1 MTKWGCV
8 DWPGPCNTETM
19 DCWKQEKSNTWT
31 FPTLILCLYG
41 FFYMMKPSEPFLT
54 PYLTGPDK
62 NLTIDEV
69 TNQIYPVWTYSY
81 LALLFPVFLITDYM
95 RYKPI
100 LLLQGISFIIT
111 WLLLLFAH
119 GVLAMQMV
127 EFFYGMATATEVAYY
142 AYIYSVVS
150 TDHYQRVTSYCRS
163 ITLVAATVAA
173 VLGQLLV
180 SLADVSYFHLNA
192 ISLASVSL
200 AFLCS
205 FFLPMPQKSM
215 FFHRKDVS
223 PPAPGPDKSVASV
236 GSDGPSS
243 CQEDSVSADRGP
255 TPEAQA
261 DNARPQNDALRVL
274 LQLGKDLRDCYS
286 SRKLLYWSLWWAL
299 ATAGFNQ
306 VVNYIQV
313 LWDFRAP
320 SHSSAVYNGAVEA
333 IATFLSSVTSFVVQY
348 MKINWDVFGE
358 LALGIFS
365 AIDAGSLFLMHFTTN
380 IWACYA
386 GYLIFKAC
394 YMLLITIATFQIAVN
409 LSMERYALMFG
420 FNNFVALVMQTI
432 LTIVV
437 VDSKGL
443 GLNIVTQF
451 LIYGS
456 YFAIIAGVFLIRSFC
471 MLVSSKCKRKIAR
484 SCKEHLNHA
493 EHESKEQIATG
504 YYGLLEGRHPPQLDI
519 SHADHLCKW
528 IFLHNEAIRIF
539 SHSLSNWTRQKPND

>member
-1 MTKWGCV
+1 M
-8 DWPGPCNTETM
+8 N
-19 DCWKQEKSNTWT
+19 CWKHENSNTWT
-31 FPTLILCLYG
+31 FPTFLLCLYG

-62 NLTIDEV
+62 NLTIDKV
-69 TNQIYPVWTYSY
+69 TNQIFPVWTYSY
-81 LALLFPVFLITDYM
+81 LALLFPVFLITDYV

-180 SLADVSYFHLNA
+180 SLAGVSYFHLNA
-192 ISLASVSL
+192 ITLASVSL

-205 FFLPMPQKSM
+205 LFLPMPQKSM

-223 PPAPGPDKSVASV
+223 PPASGPEKDVPSVA
-236 GSDGPSS
+236 SDGPSS
-243 CQEDSVSADRGP
+243 CQEDKGSLSVGRGP
-255 TPEAQA
+255 TLEAQA
-261 DNARPQNDALRVL
+261 DKASPRNDVLRVL
-274 LQLGKDLRDCYS
+274 VQLGKDLKDCYS

-306 VVNYIQV
+306 VLNYVQV

-333 IATFLSSVTSFVVQY
+333 VATFLSSVTSFVVQY
-348 MKINWDVFGE
+348 MKINWDLFGE

-394 YMLLITIATFQIAVN
+394 YMLLITIA
-409 LSMERYALMFG
+409 
-420 FNNFVALVMQTI
+420 
-432 LTIVV
+432 
-437 VDSKGL
+437 
-443 GLNIVTQF
+443 
-451 LIYGS
+451 
-456 YFAIIAGVFLIRSFC
+456 
-471 MLVSSKCKRKIAR
+471 
-484 SCKEHLNHA
+484 
-493 EHESKEQIATG
+493 
-504 YYGLLEGRHPPQLDI
+504 
-519 SHADHLCKW
+519 
-528 IFLHNEAIRIF
+528 
-539 SHSLSNWTRQKPND
+539 

>member
-1 MTKWGCV
+1 
-8 DWPGPCNTETM
+8 M
-19 DCWKQEKSNTWT
+19 DCWKQEESNTWT

-41 FFYMMKPSEPFLT
+41 FFSMLKPSEPFVT

-62 NLTIDEV
+62 NLTTDEV
-69 TNQIYPVWTYSY
+69 TNQVFPVWTYSY
-81 LALLFPVFLITDYM
+81 LALLLPVFLVTDYV

-100 LLLQGISFIIT
+100 LLLQGISFIVT
-111 WLLLLFAH
+111 WLLLLFAR
-119 GVLAMQMV
+119 GVVAMQIV
-127 EFFYGMATATEVAYY
+127 EFFYGMVTATEVAYY

-163 ITLVAATVAA
+163 ITLVAATTGA

-192 ISLASVSL
+192 ITLASVSL

-205 FFLPMPQKSM
+205 FFLPVPQKSM
-215 FFHRKDVS
+215 FFHRKEISEALPGTDKTVATVS
-223 PPAPGPDKSVASV
+223 
-236 GSDGPSS
+236 SDRPLS
-243 CQEDSVSADRGP
+243 CQEDKSSPSADMGP
-255 TPEAQA
+255 APEQQA
-261 DNARPQNDALRVL
+261 GDAKPQNHVL
-274 LQLGKDLRDCYS
+274 GVLVQLSKDLRDCYS

-306 VVNYIQV
+306 VLNYIQV

-333 IATFLSSVTSFVVQY
+333 IATFLSSVTSFIVQY
-348 MKINWDVFGE
+348 MKINWDLFGE

-365 AIDAGSLFLMHFTTN
+365 TIDAVSLLLMHFTTN

-409 LSMERYALMFG
+409 LSMERYALVFG
-420 FNNFVALVMQTI
+420 FNNFIALVIQTI
-432 LTIVV
+432 LTVV
-437 VDSKGL
+437 IVDSRGL
-443 GLNIVTQF
+443 ALDIVIQF

-456 YFAIIAGVFLIRSFC
+456 YFAVISGIFLIRSICAF
-471 MLVSSKCKRKIAR
+471 VSSKC
-484 SCKEHLNHA
+484 
-493 EHESKEQIATG
+493 
-504 YYGLLEGRHPPQLDI
+504 
-519 SHADHLCKW
+519 
-528 IFLHNEAIRIF
+528 
-539 SHSLSNWTRQKPND
+539 

>member
-1 MTKWGCV
+1 
-8 DWPGPCNTETM
+8 M
-19 DCWKQEKSNTWT
+19 DCWKGAVCRSWIY
-31 FPTLILCLYG
+31 PTVIICANG
-41 FFYMMKPSEPFLT
+41 FFSAMRPSESFLT

-62 NLTIDEV
+62 NLTIEEV
-69 TNQIYPVWTYSY
+69 TNQIFPVWTYSY
-81 LALLFPVFLITDYM
+81 LALLFPVFLITDYV
-95 RYKPI
+95 RYKPV
-100 LLLQGISFIIT
+100 LHLQGISFIIT

-150 TDHYQRVTSYCRS
+150 PDHYQRVTSYCRS

-192 ISLASVSL
+192 ITLASVSL
-200 AFLCS
+200 AFVCS

-223 PPAPGPDKSVASV
+223 PTPPAPDKAVASV
-236 GSDGPSS
+236 GPDRPSS
-243 CQEDSVSADRGP
+243 CQEDTGSMSADSRP

-261 DNARPQNDALRVL
+261 DNAKPQSHVLRVL
-274 LQLGKDLRDCYS
+274 VQLSKDLRDCYS

-306 VVNYIQV
+306 VLNYIQV

-333 IATFLSSVTSFVVQY
+333 IATFLGSATSMAVGYV
-348 MKINWDVFGE
+348 KVNWDLSGE
-358 LALGIFS
+358 LVLGIFS
-365 AIDAGSLFLMHFTTN
+365 AMDAGSLFLMYFTDN

-386 GYLIFKAC
+386 GYLAFKAC
-394 YMLLITIATFQIAVN
+394 YMLLITIATFQIAVS

-420 FNNFVALVMQTI
+420 FNNFVALVIQTI
-432 LTIVV
+432 LTVVV

-443 GLNIVTQF
+443 GLDISTQF

-456 YFAIIAGVFLIRSFC
+456 YFAFIAGIFLIRS
-471 MLVSSKCKRKIAR
+471 VYTIISIKCRNN
-484 SCKEHLNHA
+484 SVVD
-493 EHESKEQIATG
+493 ESTD
-504 YYGLLEGRHPPQLDI
+504 R
-519 SHADHLCKW
+519 
-528 IFLHNEAIRIF
+528 
-539 SHSLSNWTRQKPND
+539 

>member
-1 MTKWGCV
+1 
-8 DWPGPCNTETM
+8 M
-19 DCWKQEKSNTWT
+19 DCWKEAVGRSWIY
-31 FPTLILCLYG
+31 PTLIICANG
-41 FFYMMKPSEPFLT
+41 FFSTMRPSESFLT

-62 NLTIDEV
+62 NLTIEEV
-69 TNQIYPVWTYSY
+69 TNHIFPVWTYSY
-81 LALLFPVFLITDYM
+81 LALLFPVFLITDYV
-95 RYKPI
+95 RYKPV
-100 LLLQGISFIIT
+100 LLLQGVSFIVT

-119 GVLAMQMV
+119 GVAAMQAV

-192 ISLASVSL
+192 ITLAS
-200 AFLCS
+200 FLCS

-223 PPAPGPDKSVASV
+223 ETLPGPDKGVPTV
-236 GSDGPSS
+236 GADRPSS
-243 CQEDSVSADRGP
+243 CQEDEGSVSADRGP
-255 TPEAQA
+255 APEQQA
-261 DNARPQNDALRVL
+261 GNAEPQNRVL
-274 LQLGKDLRDCYS
+274 SVLVQLSKDLRDCYS

-306 VVNYIQV
+306 VLNYIQV

-333 IATFLSSVTSFVVQY
+333 IATFLGSATSMAVGYV
-348 MKINWDVFGE
+348 KVNWDLSGE

-365 AIDAGSLFLMHFTTN
+365 AMDAGSLFLMHFTDN

-386 GYLIFKAC
+386 GYLAFKAC
-394 YMLLITIATFQIAVN
+394 YMLLITIATFQIAVS

-420 FNNFVALVMQTI
+420 FNNFVALAIQTI
-432 LTIVV
+432 LTVVV

-443 GLNIVTQF
+443 GLDISTQF

-456 YFAIIAGVFLIRSFC
+456 YFTVIAG
-471 MLVSSKCKRKIAR
+471 
-484 SCKEHLNHA
+484 
-493 EHESKEQIATG
+493 
-504 YYGLLEGRHPPQLDI
+504 
-519 SHADHLCKW
+519 
-528 IFLHNEAIRIF
+528 IFL
-539 SHSLSNWTRQKPND
+539 TRSIYTIISIKCRNTSVAGESIDH

>member
-1 MTKWGCV
+1 MG
-8 DWPGPCNTETM
+8 
-19 DCWKQEKSNTWT
+19 CWKQDKSYTWT
-31 FPTLILCLYG
+31 FPTLIVCLYG
-41 FFYMMKPSEPFLT
+41 FFCMMKPSEPFLT

-69 TNQIYPVWTYSY
+69 TNQIFPVWTYSY
-81 LALLFPVFLITDYM
+81 LVLLFPVFLITDYV

-100 LLLQGISFIIT
+100 LLLQGVSFIIT

-119 GVLAMQMV
+119 GVAAMQVV
-127 EFFYGMATATEVAYY
+127 EFFYGMVTASEVAYY

-163 ITLVAATVAA
+163 IPLVA
-173 VLGQLLV
+173 G
-180 SLADVSYFHLNA
+180 
-192 ISLASVSL
+192 
-200 AFLCS
+200 
-205 FFLPMPQKSM
+205 
-215 FFHRKDVS
+215 FHRKDVS
-223 PPAPGPDKSVASV
+223 ETFPAPDKVVATV
-236 GSDGPSS
+236 CSDGPSS
-243 CQEDSVSADRGP
+243 CQEDKGSAPADRGP
-255 TPEAQA
+255 TAEQQPDKAK
-261 DNARPQNDALRVL
+261 PQNHVLRVL
-274 LQLGKDLRDCYS
+274 VQLSQDLRDCYS

-306 VVNYIQV
+306 VLNYIQV

-333 IATFLSSVTSFVVQY
+333 IATFLSSLTSFVVQY
-348 MKINWDVFGE
+348 MKINWDLFGE

-420 FNNFVALVMQTI
+420 FNNFVALVIQTI
-432 LTIVV
+432 LTVVV
-437 VDSKGL
+437 VDSRGL
-443 GLNIVTQF
+443 GLDIVTQF

-456 YFAIIAGVFLIRSFC
+456 YFAVIAGIFLIRSIC
-471 MLVSSKCKRKIAR
+471 MLVSSQC
-484 SCKEHLNHA
+484 
-493 EHESKEQIATG
+493 
-504 YYGLLEGRHPPQLDI
+504 
-519 SHADHLCKW
+519 
-528 IFLHNEAIRIF
+528 
-539 SHSLSNWTRQKPND
+539 